1 MLCWIFHLLRRGK
14 TEQLQVSLTGWTQ
27 HLVASWVTM
36 QWEISVP
43 TVTSQRVDFENCH
56 PKKTGE
62 VTHRI
67 QTQIIVDKHYLIIVW
82 SIVYNMGPLK
92 KERMHSTS
100 TSPWNT
106 LTMMTHPKCTR
117 AAEGMS
123 MFKNDVAT
131 MAKPNTLEVRRNRIN
146 HVSHD
151 RAAVHYLQSAQ
162 FPDTPVCCKFLADE
176 PSWNLRHYVPPEE
189 GAVDHSYCFW
199 IPVKLSFL
207 WGEQQSQK
215 LKYIVVRAGSQ

>member
-1 MLCWIFHLLRRGK
+1 MRDIGAHCDI
-14 TEQLQVSLTGWTQ
+14 TE
-27 HLVASWVTM
+27 
-36 QWEISVP
+36 
-43 TVTSQRVDFENCH
+43 
-56 PKKTGE
+56 KTGE

-67 QTQIIVDKHYLIIVW
+67 QTQIIVEKHNLIIVR
-82 SIVYNMGPLK
+82 SIAYNMGPLK
-92 KERMHSTS
+92 RERMDSTS

-131 MAKPNTLEVRRNRIN
+131 MAKPNTLEERRNRIN
-146 HVSHD
+146 HVSHG

-162 FPDTPVCCKFLADE
+162 FPDKPVCCKLLADE
-176 PSWNLRHYVPPEE
+176 PSWNLCHYVPPEE

-215 LKYIVVRAGSQ
+215 SKYIVVRAGSQSWHSHEKNRVPPLPLTTTTCLLSL